1 MEKEEFLKI
10 KEAVLKNEK
19 SGVITTYDGNLHT
32 YDPEELLNTKNMSD
46 ILKIFY
52 RTKEITLKLSE
63 SNLRW
68 VNDYA
73 LLTLVDLLDS
83 KFRHSEDVI
92 NEWKSKYTNEVSVK
106 EQLMTL
112 LEENKKTIDS
122 LNDSIQ
128 DYEKEKLI
136 MDTKGNDELKEL
148 QNKLK
153 ECEDQLNSNI
163 EQNNSLIAKYEKL
176 KGENDDNIKTI
187 EALNKKIVELQN
199 TTEEYAK
206 AIAEINDSIVM
217 ANNKTSDTI
226 KKMTRIGNK
235 FESGPNIGI

>member
-32 YDPEELLNTKNMSD
+32 YDPEELLNTKNLSD
-46 ILKIFY
+46 ILKMFY

-73 LLTLVDLLDS
+73 LLTLIDLLDS

-136 MDTKGNDELKEL
+136 MSTKGNDEIKEL
-148 QNKLK
+148 QDKYDKLK
-153 ECEDQLNSNI
+153 S
-163 EQNNSLIAKYEKL
+163 
-176 KGENDDNIKTI
+176 ENDDNIKTI

-199 TTEEYAK
+199 TAEEYAQ
-206 AIAEINDSIVM
+206 ALTEINDSIVM
-217 ANNKTSDTI
+217 ANNKTSATI

-235 FESGPNIGI
+235 FETGPNIGI

>member
-10 KEAVLKNEK
+10 KNAVLKNEK

-32 YDPEELLNTKNMSD
+32 YDPEELLNTKSISD

-73 LLTLVDLLDS
+73 LLMLIDLLDS

-92 NEWKSKYTNEVSVK
+92 NEWKAKYTNEVSVK

-136 MDTKGNDELKEL
+136 MNTKGNDEVKEL
-148 QNKLK
+148 QDKYDKLK
-153 ECEDQLNSNI
+153 SE
-163 EQNNSLIAKYEKL
+163 NN
-176 KGENDDNIKTI
+176 DNIKTI

-199 TTEEYAK
+199 TAEEYAQ
-206 AIAEINDSIVM
+206 ALTEINDSIVM
-217 ANNKTSDTI
+217 ANNKTSATI

-235 FESGPNIGI
+235 FETGPNIGI